1 MKKLEFIN
9 KLKEE
14 LEVETD
20 VTIDTSIKDLDEW
33 DSMCAMILIAF
44 VSDSFDV
51 TLGADDLENIST
63 FKSLIDVIGLEKFE

>member
-1 MKKLEFIN
+1 MKKQEFIN

-14 LEVETD
+14 LEVEIE

-44 VSDSFDV
+44 VSDSFGV
-51 TLGADDLENIST
+51 TLSADDIKNIST
-63 FKSLIDVIGLEKFE
+63 FKSLIERIGLEKFE